1 GDVLFPRT
9 GEESLVGENS
19 AGKGGMYHLLLS
31 SSSSSLF
38 LPQSIADGR
47 FWRYRLVAGGPRTDQ
62 LPDRYV
68 PSDYVANTVA
78 IASFAAVVAVFAAV
92 AALRHLATVASLH
105 RHHCGRWSLPPSLL
119 FAAIAAVARRR
130 RCHSSRSRSGQLVAS
145 FLLLSAAS
153 FSSRST
159 PRLVSTHLY
168 Y

>member
-1 GDVLFPRT
+1 WSAYRSTAGPVRAERYGVL
-9 GEESLVGENS
+9 SLN
-19 AGKGGMYHLLLS
+19 
-31 SSSSSLF
+31 
-38 LPQSIADGR
+38 
-47 FWRYRLVAGGPRTDQ
+47 
-62 LPDRYV
+62 
-68 PSDYVANTVA
+68 YVANTVA